1 MMHYILDQVQLLRER
16 FHTSHPETLA
26 AELGIDI
33 QHHALGSLKGYY
45 LVDRK
50 RRFIVLNNNLN
61 EGMRQLVCA
70 HELGHDRLHQ
80 ELAGFTVWHEWN
92 LFNPRSKAE
101 REANLFAAELLIPD
115 LEIHS
120 LLNQALSLET
130 ISKCLAQPVDL
141 VLFKIQALR
150 MTGWKIELPWVM
162 NSGFLG

>member
-1 MMHYILDQVQLLRER
+1 MHYILDQVQLLRER
-16 FHTSHPETLA
+16 YHTSRPEILA
-26 AELGIDI
+26 VELGIDI
-33 QHHALGSLKGYY
+33 QYHDIGSLKGYY

-50 RRFIVLNNNLN
+50 RRYIVLNNSLD
-61 EGMRQLVCA
+61 EGMLQLVCA

-80 ELAGFTVWHEWN
+80 ELAGFTVWHERN
-92 LFNPRSKAE
+92 LFDSRSKAE

-120 LLNQALSLET
+120 LLNQHLSLET
-130 ISKCLAQPVDL
+130 ISKCLALPVDL

-150 MTGWKIELPWVM
+150 MTGWKIELPWAT